1 MLNKLQSATWLP
13 VTLIAVAL
21 YFTGGILISLPFTST
36 STFLFWPPAGFAFAA
51 LWWFGKRAIPGIVIG
66 SLLVSVFIAK
76 DTHTFS
82 ITPIAFAVV
91 LEAILPTMWLK
102 HQNITD
108 IFADTES
115 VLKFILFAVIISPA
129 ITAALGVSIMWA
141 NGLQHLTT
149 LHTAWLSW
157 WVGDSMGVLLIA
169 PFLLSLKRLKKTVL
183 SALNIT
189 ELLGVALLLL
199 WLWSHLFMATP
210 SQNLPPLSFIT
221 IPLIIWVAVR
231 FNITVLTTVVGILSL
246 IAVSSTATGHGPF
259 VRASL
264 AEGIAYLYGFL
275 GVVAAIGL
283 FLNASLNH
291 SRRSMKYLAE
301 INMELQASEEGLR
314 KTLENTPNVAVQWF
328 DKHGQVLYW
337 NTASETLYGW
347 SKEEAMGKT
356 LDQLIYTP
364 EAAEHFSSI
373 LAVIAKS
380 DTMVGPIESTIT
392 HRTGKTGNIISTIF
406 AMPETDGM
414 ARRFVCIDV
423 DITKVK
429 QAEAALI
436 SSHRQLAKAQRIAK
450 LGSWQWDILADKVT
464 GSDESFR
471 IYGLEPTPETSFS
484 VGYNLVHPDDKDAY
498 LNAVT
503 KHFTYPN
510 MQSELEF
517 RIIRTDGEIRTIR
530 SYAEITYNENHKAIL
545 AEGTFQDITE
555 LQQTKAEIER
565 LAYYDELTGLP
576 NRRMLL
582 KLLTEHMETARA
594 NNHHIALLFVD
605 IDHFKTLNDTHG
617 HETGDFLLKE
627 VATRIKQCLYKE
639 AIVARPGGDEFGII
653 LPTLGNSVEQASKA
667 LMDAAE
673 RIRDTLTV
681 PFDFGDHF
689 YHSSASIGAVIY
701 PAGKT
706 ENTLHDLLKQADTAL
721 FKSKDTGR
729 NAISLFAAHMQDE
742 VNARLAIEQDLREA
756 IAKDEL
762 RLYLQP
768 QINMHGETVGAECL
782 LRWQHTIH
790 GLVSPVTFIPVAE
803 STGLIVSIGKW
814 VLHQACLVITRLD
827 STNPRIRISVNVSP
841 RQFRQPTFVQQVKE
855 ILQSTGADP
864 HRLVLEITESVVVEN
879 VNEVIA
885 RMQELQN
892 IGVGFSIDDFGT
904 GYSSLSYLKHLPL
917 RELKIDKSFVDG
929 LPHNRDD
936 GAIVGS
942 ILALARNLG
951 LEVVAEGIETIG
963 QMEYLKAHGCQIFQG
978 YLHGKPVMSEEFI
991 TERLDPKNANL
1002 RDNA

>member
-1 MLNKLQSATWLP
+1 MLNKLQSDSWLP
-13 VTLIAVAL
+13 VTLSAVVL
-21 YFTGGILISLPFTST
+21 YFMGGILISLPFSST
-36 STFLFWPPAGFAFAA
+36 STFLFWPPAGFAFAT
-51 LWWFGKRAIPGIVIG
+51 LWWFGKRAIPGIIIG

-82 ITPIAFAVV
+82 IIPIAFAVS
-91 LEAILPTMWLK
+91 LEAILPTLWLR
-102 HQNITD
+102 HQNISD
-108 IFADTES
+108 IFADAES
-115 VLKFILFAVIISPA
+115 VLKFILFAVLISPA
-129 ITAALGVSIMWA
+129 ITAALGVSIMWL
-141 NGLQHLTT
+141 NGLQQSSA

-169 PFLLSLKRLKKTVL
+169 PFLLSLKRLSKTVL

-189 ELLGVALLLL
+189 ELLGVAALLL
-199 WLWSHLFMATP
+199 WLWSNLFMSPP
-210 SQNLPPLSFIT
+210 SPNLPPLSFIA

-231 FNITVLTTVVGILSL
+231 FNATVLTTVLGMLSL
-246 IAVSSTATGHGPF
+246 LAVSSTASGHGPF
-259 VRASL
+259 VRSSL
-264 AEGIAYLYGFL
+264 PESIAYLYGFL
-275 GVVAAIGL
+275 GILAAIGL
-283 FLNASLNH
+283 FLSASINH
-291 SRRSMKYLAE
+291 SRRSMKHLAQM
-301 INMELQASEEGLR
+301 NLELQASEEGLR

-328 DKHGQVLYW
+328 DKDGRVLYW
-337 NTASETLYGW
+337 NNASEKLYGW
-347 SKEEAMGKT
+347 SKEEALGKT
-356 LDQLIYTP
+356 LGQLIYTP

-373 LAVIAKS
+373 LKAIAHS
-380 DTMVGPIESTIT
+380 DTMVGPIESNVI
-392 HRTGKTGNIISTIF
+392 HRNGNTGHIISTVF
-406 AMPETDGM
+406 AMPETDGI

-429 QAEAALI
+429 HAEQALAT
-436 SSHRQLAKAQRIAK
+436 SHSHLAKAQRIAK
-450 LGSWQWDILADKVT
+450 LGSWQWDIPADRVT
-464 GSDESFR
+464 GSEESFR
-471 IYGLEPTPETSFS
+471 IYGLEPSPETNFS
-484 VGYNLVHPDDKDAY
+484 VGYSLVHPEDKDAY

-510 MQSELEF
+510 TQSELEF
-517 RIIRTDGEIRTIR
+517 RIIRPDGEIRTIR
-530 SYAEITYNENHKAIL
+530 SHAEITYNENHKAIF

-555 LQQTKAEIER
+555 LQQAKAEVER

-582 KLLTEHMETARA
+582 KRLMQCMEAARTNSQHM
-594 NNHHIALLFVD
+594 ALLFVD

-627 VATRIKQCLYKE
+627 VASRIQQCLYQE
-639 AIVARPGGDEFGII
+639 AVVARPGGDEFGII
-653 LPTLGNSVEQASKA
+653 LPTLGASIESANKT

-673 RIRDTLTV
+673 RIRDILTV

-701 PAGKT
+701 PAEGS
-706 ENTLHDLLKQADTAL
+706 ESTLHDLLKQADTAL
-721 FKSKDTGR
+721 FRSKDTGR
-729 NAISLFAAHMQDE
+729 NTISLFASHMQDE
-742 VNARLAIEQDLREA
+742 VNARLEIEQDLREA
-756 IAKDEL
+756 IARDEL

-768 QINMHGETVGAECL
+768 QINEHGETVGAECL
-782 LRWQHTIH
+782 LRWQHSIH

-803 STGLIVSIGKW
+803 STGLIISIGKW

-827 STNPRIRISVNVSP
+827 NTNPRIRISVNVSP

-864 HRLVLEITESVVVEN
+864 HRLVLEVTESVVVEN
-879 VNEVIA
+879 VNDVIA
-885 RMQELQN
+885 RMQELQD

-978 YLHGKPVMSEEFI
+978 YLHGKPVASEELI
-991 TERLDPKNANL
+991 TTLLDTNTLNIA
-1002 RDNA
+1002 